1 MHSGLED
8 LDKWEGIFQLR
19 KMMEFLTDWKSQG
32 NSDRESR
39 KVREFRTDV
48 IYNFLLIFKLTVYYL
63 LKWVKFS
70 V

>member
-1 MHSGLED
+1 
-8 LDKWEGIFQLR
+8 
-19 KMMEFLTDWKSQG
+19 MEFLTDRKSQG

-39 KVREFRTDV
+39 TVKEVRTNV

-63 LKWVKFS
+63 LTWVKFS